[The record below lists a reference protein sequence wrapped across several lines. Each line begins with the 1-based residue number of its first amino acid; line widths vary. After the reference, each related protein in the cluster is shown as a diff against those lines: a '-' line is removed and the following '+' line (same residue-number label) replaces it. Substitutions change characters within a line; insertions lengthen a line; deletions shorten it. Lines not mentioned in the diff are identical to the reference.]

1 MLTISKPLSAS
12 QVRTYHER
20 EFASE
25 RQNYW
30 SRDQQGHSE
39 WQGKLAEQWGLSGPV
54 GNEHFAR
61 LTEGQHSHTEAQLVR
76 HQASK
81 TYEGKFGKEV
91 TSVEHRAGWDA
102 TFSAPKSV
110 SLTALVGGDERV
122 REAHRESVRVALG
135 ELEKYTQARIGNV
148 HAPETTGKFVAATF
162 EHDTARPVDGYAAP
176 QLHTHAVIF
185 NVTERENGQTRALQP
200 QELFASQRYA
210 TSVYRSE
217 LAMRLQGLGY
227 ELERGKHGQPE
238 IKGYTKEYLE
248 ASSPRR
254 EQIKDHLREM
264 GIDGAGAA
272 QVAAHRTRDS
282 KELLSPQQV
291 LERHRNLAAQYGHQ
305 ADKVVAEAQERGQRH
320 VHEPELNRSA
330 VTAQQAVT
338 YARDHLFERS
348 AVLDRRELLEAALN
362 RGMGETT
369 YAHIRQEFA
378 QRAARGEFRTVDH
391 AGAGQQYTTA
401 VMLRMEREIV
411 AKMQEGNQR
420 GMSDPMLVDSRI
432 RIATEDRHPEL
443 NTSQRQVVD
452 DVFLSREKIVGF
464 DGVAGAGKTTTLAV
478 IREGAEAQGYKVE
491 GFAPTSR
498 AAQKLADAGMETST
512 LQKHLARGE
521 KPDTGERRLYV
532 LDESSLAST
541 RQMHEF
547 VNRLHPNDRVLL
559 VGDRR
564 QHEAVEAGRPFAQLQ
579 DAGMK
584 TVKLEEIVRQKN
596 PELKQVVEQLARG
609 EVREAVQGLE
619 RQGRVHEI
627 PERENRIAAIA
638 TEYAKSPEGTL
649 VVSPDNHSR
658 VEINLAIR
666 AEMQERGLVSKDE
679 HSIAALVPRQDL
691 TGPERT
697 WAARY
702 EFNDVVRYA
711 RASKETGMEGG
722 EYARV
727 KSVDAEKNLLTVV
740 RADGSELTYDPRRQQ
755 GVSVYR
761 EESRSFSVG
770 DRIQFTAPANDL
782 KVANRE
788 LGTVEAIGQDGRLS
802 LKMDGGRDV
811 QLDPREHPHLDHG
824 YAVTSHS
831 SQGQTAE
838 RVLIH
843 VDTEL
848 AAKDLLNSR
857 MAYVAVSRGAED
869 AQIYTNDR
877 AKLPEALGH
886 DVSHESAH
894 TSAIKPEQ
902 AITPKQP
909 EIAPVIE
916 HGLGIGHSL

>member
-39 WQGKLAEQWGLSGPV
+39 WQGKLAEQWGLEGAV

-61 LTEGQHSHTEAQLVR
+61 LTEGQHPHTEAQLVR
-76 HQASK
+76 HQVSK

-122 REAHRESVRVALG
+122 REAHRESVHVALA

-185 NVTERENGQTRALQP
+185 NVTERDNGQTRALQP
-200 QELFASQRYA
+200 QELFASQRVT
-210 TSVYRSE
+210 TSLYRSE
-217 LAMRLQGLGY
+217 LAMRLQSLGY

-264 GIDGAGAA
+264 GIDGAAAA

-282 KELLSPQQV
+282 KELLSPGEV

-305 ADKVVAEAQERGQRH
+305 ADRVVAEAREHGQRH
-320 VHEPELNRSA
+320 VHESALNRSTVA
-330 VTAQQAVT
+330 AQQAVT

-369 YAHIRQEFA
+369 YAHVRQEFE

-401 VMLRMEREIV
+401 AMLRMEREIV
-411 AKMQEGNQR
+411 TRMQEGNQR
-420 GMSDPMLVDSRI
+420 GMSDPMLVSPQI
-432 RIATEDRHPEL
+432 RITTEDRHPEL
-443 NTSQRQVVD
+443 NASQRQAVD
-452 DVFLSREKIVGF
+452 QVFLSREKIVGL

-478 IREGAEAQGYKVE
+478 IREGAEAQGYTVE
-491 GFAPTSR
+491 GFAPTSH

-541 RQMHEF
+541 KQMHEF

-564 QHEAVEAGRPFAQLQ
+564 QHEAVKAGRPFAQLQ

-596 PELKQVVEQLARG
+596 PELKQVVEQLARAKCA
-609 EVREAVQGLE
+609 RPCKAWS
-619 RQGRVHEI
+619 GRASSMRLQSV
-627 PERENRIAAIA
+627 RIA
-638 TEYAKSPEGTL
+638 SP
-649 VVSPDNHSR
+649 
-658 VEINLAIR
+658 
-666 AEMQERGLVSKDE
+666 Q
-679 HSIAALVPRQDL
+679 
-691 TGPERT
+691 
-697 WAARY
+697 
-702 EFNDVVRYA
+702 
-711 RASKETGMEGG
+711 
-722 EYARV
+722 
-727 KSVDAEKNLLTVV
+727 
-740 RADGSELTYDPRRQQ
+740 
-755 GVSVYR
+755 
-761 EESRSFSVG
+761 
-770 DRIQFTAPANDL
+770 
-782 KVANRE
+782 
-788 LGTVEAIGQDGRLS
+788 
-802 LKMDGGRDV
+802 
-811 QLDPREHPHLDHG
+811 
-824 YAVTSHS
+824 
-831 SQGQTAE
+831 
-838 RVLIH
+838 
-843 VDTEL
+843 
-848 AAKDLLNSR
+848 
-857 MAYVAVSRGAED
+857 
-869 AQIYTNDR
+869 
-877 AKLPEALGH
+877 
-886 DVSHESAH
+886 
-894 TSAIKPEQ
+894 
-902 AITPKQP
+902 
-909 EIAPVIE
+909 
-916 HGLGIGHSL
+916 